1 MSNKVLRKAVVT
13 SVIMTAAFVFAGC
26 GKGADVS
33 KLDKS
38 SILVNKDGTV
48 ESTVIED
55 FTESYYDVN
64 ELKSMAENEVNA
76 FVVANGEGTAE
87 LKSLESKDGKVK
99 MVIDFAD
106 SRDYAVFNSETFS
119 YMTVS
124 EAILTGQINVN
135 SLIDS
140 DGNPIDSEK
149 AAALSDE
156 HVVITGSKFVVAV
169 PYKIQYMTSGV
180 SLLDKQMADLS
191 GTADGS
197 ISCIVLNK

>member
-1 MSNKVLRKAVVT
+1 MSNKVIRKAVVT
-13 SVIMTAAFVFAGC
+13 SAVMTAAFVFAGC
-26 GKGADVS
+26 GKGVDVS

-55 FTESYYDVN
+55 FAESYYDVN

-76 FVVANGEGTAE
+76 FVVSNGEGAAE
-87 LKSLESKDGKVK
+87 LKSLESDNGKVK

-106 SRDYAVFNSETFS
+106 ARDYAVFNSETFS
-119 YMTVS
+119 YLTVS

-135 SLIDS
+135 ALVDS

-156 HVVITGSKFVVAV
+156 HVVITDSKSLVAV
-169 PYKIQYMTSGV
+169 PYKVQYMTSGV
-180 SLLDKQMADLS
+180 SLMDKQLADLS

-197 ISCIVLNK
+197 VSCIVLNK